1 MLLEVIYLNIEK
13 ERLSLLP
20 PITVW
25 SKVTTGINTPAI
37 PGCMCMN
44 TKQVYTKSNYLSIST
59 KEKGLKNIN
68 RASVTCSISIPVYFY
83 LYVIYMFIY
92 TISTIRV
99 PEERSLKRGET
110 DI

>member
-20 PITVW
+20 PITGW

-44 TKQVYTKSNYLSIST
+44 TKQVYTKSEKYTCEHKAKYCQITPTQSLSNLH
-59 KEKGLKNIN
+59 KEAQN
-68 RASVTCSISIPVYFY
+68 TH
-83 LYVIYMFIY
+83 
-92 TISTIRV
+92 
-99 PEERSLKRGET
+99 
-110 DI
+110 